1 MDICKALDI
10 GRTQALSGLQEVTY
24 VTADNDRPLVSAREL
39 HGFLEVGT
47 RYNDWFPR
55 MCEYGFSEGTDF
67 YSVLSKT
74 ESTGGRPA
82 QDAALS
88 LDMAKEICMIQRNA
102 KGKETLFM
110 ATDVCEHF
118 EVTNRNRLMQTLDV
132 DEKEGTQM
140 NTPGGMQYVAF
151 VNEAGLYNL
160 LFAMQIKTLISIEGM
175 SRGNNMVTALGY
187 SNPRDVLAKH
197 FKDVAKCYPP

>member
-1 MDICKALDI
+1 MKELIK
-10 GRTQALSGLQEVTY
+10 VTY
-24 VTADNDRPLVSAREL
+24 DNDRPLVSAREL
-39 HGFLEVGT
+39 HDFLEVET
-47 RYNDWFPR
+47 DYPHWFQR
-55 MCEYGFSEGTDF
+55 MCGYGFSEGTDYQTF
-67 YSVLSKT
+67 LTDRSDGLPGKP
-74 ESTGGRPA
+74 R
-82 QDAALS
+82 QDAMITV
-88 LDMAKEICMIQRNA
+88 DMAKEICMIQRNA

>member
-1 MDICKALDI
+1 MYS
-10 GRTQALSGLQEVTY
+10 TQAPGGLQEVTY

-39 HGFLEVGT
+39 HGFLEVGA

-55 MCEYGFSEGTDF
+55 MREYGFADGVDF
-67 YSVLSKT
+67 NLLKNEQVQN
-74 ESTGGRPA
+74 EGGRMVSRTVE
-82 QDAALS
+82 DAAMS
-88 LDMAKEICMIQRNA
+88 LDMAKEICMIQRNI

-118 EVTNRNRLMQTLDV
+118 EVINRNRLMQTLDA
-132 DEKEGTQM
+132 DEKGGTQM

-151 VNEAGLYNL
+151 VNDAGLYNL

-197 FKDVAKCYPP
+197 FKGVAKCYPP